1 MAFTWNEILK
11 LKEGDLLHIEARNPH
26 NAALNQTAFATFHR
40 VDADKGNVWLKDVMT
55 KENNRRIIADHIS
68 VGMTANIHITYMSKK
83 QAALYVNLRKAMK
96 EILEA

>member
-40 VDADKGNVWLKDVMT
+40 VDADKGDVWLTDVLT
-55 KENNRRIIADHIS
+55 KENGRKILLDYIQ
-68 VGMTANIHITYMSKK
+68 VGMTANIHITYMTEK

-96 EILEA
+96 EISEI